1 MHFLKLAA
9 TAPCLLERDFSSFRR
24 IHIDEIGIYQE
35 LSQLQLKPWGY
46 NDAE

>member
-9 TAPCLLERDFSSFRR
+9 TAPCFLERDFFSFRR
-24 IHIDEIGIYQE
+24 IHIDEIGVYQE
-35 LSQLQLKPWGY
+35 LSQLQFTPRGY